1 MLLKRLSMIS
11 NLTAVQ
17 NKISDASS
25 LVKKKKK
32 LVKMKRNLLI
42 MIRINIL
49 LFQNLIS
56 LRKKFLMQDQH
67 EKI

>member
-11 NLTAVQ
+11 KLTAVQ

-32 LVKMKRNLLI
+32 LTDHD
-42 MIRINIL
+42 
-49 LFQNLIS
+49 
-56 LRKKFLMQDQH
+56 QDKYITIP
-67 EKI
+67 EFNKLT

>member
-11 NLTAVQ
+11 KLTAAQ

-25 LVKKKKK
+25 LVKKKKKK

-56 LRKKFLMQDQH
+56 LRKKFLMQD
-67 EKI
+67 